1 MFLSGLEVL
10 EGLAEEIS
18 DLPIFLCVGTVVTFQ
33 EMEDCV
39 SVGPVLRKQM
49 EYHR

>member
-18 DLPIFLCVGTVVTFQ
+18 DPLIFVCVGTVVTFQ
-33 EMEDCV
+33 EMENCI
-39 SVGPVLRKQM
+39 SVGPVLRKRM